1 MHWVDRGDEPEGL
14 ETLRERYTPRW
25 VNYYRAGTGPMP
37 NDSRWRDFRGVL
49 RRRFFGLCAYCEET
63 CGGHIDH
70 FRPKSRFPELVYVWT
85 NWLFACP
92 ECNQAKGDKWH
103 ERGYVDPCAD
113 AESERP
119 ENFFDFDTRR
129 GHITPREGLSASRRE
144 IANRM
149 IEDLQ
154 LNGSHHVN
162 RRLLHIE
169 LLSLSFPPDQ
179 PMDSES
185 IPSGLV
191 SRSTELSTLARAWL
205 SERGYPAG
213 G

>member
-1 MHWVDRGDEPEGL
+1 
-14 ETLRERYTPRW
+14 
-25 VNYYRAGTGPMP
+25 MP

-103 ERGYVDPCAD
+103 EGGYVDPCAD

-191 SRSTELSTLARAWL
+191 SRSTELSTLTRAWL